1 MNPDK
6 KLVFIDLDGTLLDN
20 SRKISAHS
28 LRTIKKLEQSGS
40 IPCIASGRPASMV
53 RLYTHELGLNTPLIS
68 NNAAN
73 ISLAGTILRQTCLP
87 AEAGWEFLK
96 YCFFHHLDW
105 AVFYTDAIYTAD
117 TPTRLKRYKD
127 YNTELVK
134 AGFPPVPI
142 TVIRS
147 PDRARPLLESKAER
161 LSLLIHSQQE
171 RRLIL
176 SYFEHT
182 GSLSCIRST
191 PDSFD
196 IVHPEVDKW
205 YGIRFIADYYGMSMD
220 QIYVFG
226 NDRNDLKM
234 IQNCPN
240 SFVVANGEPEV
251 RNCAAHII
259 GRNDEDGVARA
270 IEQYLLF

>member
-1 MNPDK
+1 M
-6 KLVFIDLDGTLLDN
+6 
-20 SRKISAHS
+20 
-28 LRTIKKLEQSGS
+28 
-40 IPCIASGRPASMV
+40 
-53 RLYTHELGLNTPLIS
+53 
-68 NNAAN
+68 
-73 ISLAGTILRQTCLP
+73 
-87 AEAGWEFLK
+87 
-96 YCFFHHLDW
+96 
-105 AVFYTDAIYTAD
+105 FYTDAIYTAD

-205 YGIRFIADYYGMSMD
+205 SGIRFIADYYGMSMD

>member
-105 AVFYTDAIYTAD
+105 
-117 TPTRLKRYKD
+117 
-127 YNTELVK
+127 
-134 AGFPPVPI
+134 
-142 TVIRS
+142 
-147 PDRARPLLESKAER
+147 
-161 LSLLIHSQQE
+161 
-171 RRLIL
+171 
-176 SYFEHT
+176 
-182 GSLSCIRST
+182 
-191 PDSFD
+191 
-196 IVHPEVDKW
+196 
-205 YGIRFIADYYGMSMD
+205 
-220 QIYVFG
+220 
-226 NDRNDLKM
+226 
-234 IQNCPN
+234 
-240 SFVVANGEPEV
+240 
-251 RNCAAHII
+251 
-259 GRNDEDGVARA
+259 
-270 IEQYLLF
+270 